1 VHCNCLTSVGMSLMY
16 PPSCVYTLDETYMSF
31 WLPFAPTLVL
41 CALRVLCV
49 YEEAACVQTSRTL
62 LVFTPM
68 NPCSSPVKILDLPE
82 YICTESF
89 TIYFRRIH
97 FPIKSYFSRKHT
109 TCMKIGR
116 AWNPANDTDQEL
128 WDLSTYMSAL
138 VYCCFSPL
146 MIHPC
151 NKMLSCSIFPHNYCH
166 FAIK

>member
-1 VHCNCLTSVGMSLMY
+1 MHCNCLTSVGMSLMY

-89 TIYFRRIH
+89 TIYFRRSQSATPTNTFSYKKLFFPKTYSLHENWKSLESCKRYRPGIVGPIYIH
-97 FPIKSYFSRKHT
+97 VCAGLLLPS
-109 TCMKIGR
+109 
-116 AWNPANDTDQEL
+116 
-128 WDLSTYMSAL
+128 
-138 VYCCFSPL
+138 
-146 MIHPC
+146 HP
-151 NKMLSCSIFPHNYCH
+151 S
-166 FAIK
+166 